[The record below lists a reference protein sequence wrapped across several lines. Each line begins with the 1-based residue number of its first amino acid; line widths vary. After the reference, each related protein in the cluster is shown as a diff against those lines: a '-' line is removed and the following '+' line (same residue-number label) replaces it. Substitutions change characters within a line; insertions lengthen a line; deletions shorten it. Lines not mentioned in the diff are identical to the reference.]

1 MFDST
6 SNTSADKLTSPG
18 PGVQRLGLEGNSK
31 ESFESRSHR
40 NEAADVAHP
49 DARPRRVLGVC
60 LGATLRRLR
69 TLQGLTQAGLG
80 RLAGYGGS
88 YISAV
93 ERAAVR
99 PSHELVERCD
109 QVLEADGVLLMLWS
123 LADAGHG
130 PPATGGAGPAPEVA
144 AADGWPG
151 PDRTPRH
158 AGRPP
163 SPRTPP
169 GLGPGTLSGVERT
182 VTRLREAAAG
192 TPPQALIPA
201 VRAQLR
207 YAGRLLEHRPTLG
220 QHRRL
225 LVAAGWLSVL
235 LAQLLFD
242 AGDREAAEASRDAA
256 FRLAGQAG
264 HAELAAWAVE
274 ALALW
279 ALADGRYRD
288 ALELAQAGQDLA
300 PPASVVA
307 VQLALDEAQAWTSL
321 GDRGQ
326 ADGARRQA
334 ALTSAMLPAAV
345 S

>member
-1 MFDST
+1 MPHPRPPAPIAS
-6 SNTSADKLTSPG
+6 SA
-18 PGVQRLGLEGNSK
+18 
-31 ESFESRSHR
+31 
-40 NEAADVAHP
+40 
-49 DARPRRVLGVC
+49 VC
-60 LGATLRRLR
+60 LGAVLRRLR
-69 TLQGLTQAGLG
+69 TLQGLTQADLG

-99 PSHELVERCD
+99 PSHELIERCD
-109 QVLEADGVLLMLWS
+109 QVLEADGVLLMLGA
-123 LADAGHG
+123 LAGPAPG
-130 PPATGGAGPAPEVA
+130 PPATGATEPAPEVVA
-144 AADGWPG
+144 PDGWPG
-151 PDRTPRH
+151 PDLGVSEAIEVARR
-158 AGRPP
+158 AEA
-163 SPRTPP
+163 S
-169 GLGPGTLSGVERT
+169 GLGPGTLSGVERA
-182 VTRLREAAAG
+182 VARLRMAATG
-192 TPPQALIPA
+192 TPPEALIPA

-279 ALADGRYRD
+279 ALADGRFRD

-300 PPASVVA
+300 PPASAAA

-326 ADGARRQA
+326 AAGARRQA
-334 ALTSAMLPAAV
+334 ALTRAMLPAAV

>member
-1 MFDST
+1 MPHPRPPAPIAS
-6 SNTSADKLTSPG
+6 SA
-18 PGVQRLGLEGNSK
+18 
-31 ESFESRSHR
+31 
-40 NEAADVAHP
+40 
-49 DARPRRVLGVC
+49 VC
-60 LGATLRRLR
+60 LGAVLRRLR
-69 TLQGLTQAGLG
+69 TLQGLTQADLG

-99 PSHELVERCD
+99 PSHELIERCD
-109 QVLEADGVLLMLWS
+109 QVLEADGVLLMLGA
-123 LADAGHG
+123 LAGPAPG
-130 PPATGGAGPAPEVA
+130 PPATGATEPAPEVVA
-144 AADGWPG
+144 PDGWPG
-151 PDRTPRH
+151 PDLGVLEAIEVARR
-158 AGRPP
+158 AEA
-163 SPRTPP
+163 S
-169 GLGPGTLSGVERT
+169 GLGPGTLSGVERA
-182 VTRLREAAAG
+182 VARLRMAATG
-192 TPPQALIPA
+192 TPPEALIPA
-201 VRAQLR
+201 VRAQLG
-207 YAGRLLEHRPTLG
+207 YAGRLLDGRPTLG

-279 ALADGRYRD
+279 ALADGRFRD

-300 PPASVVA
+300 PPASAAA

-326 ADGARRQA
+326 AAGARRQA
-334 ALTSAMLPAAV
+334 ALTRAMLPQAG

>member
-1 MFDST
+1 MSHTRTLDPAT
-6 SNTSADKLTSPG
+6 PSA
-18 PGVQRLGLEGNSK
+18 
-31 ESFESRSHR
+31 
-40 NEAADVAHP
+40 A
-49 DARPRRVLGVC
+49 C
-60 LGATLRRLR
+60 LGAVLRRLR
-69 TLQGLTQAGLG
+69 TLQGLTQADLG

-93 ERAAVR
+93 ERAAVH

-123 LADAGHG
+123 LADAAG
-130 PPATGGAGPAPEVA
+130 PPATGGTGPTAEVA
-144 AADGWPG
+144 APDGWPG
-151 PDRTPRH
+151 PDQAVFEAMEVARR
-158 AGRPP
+158 AEA
-163 SPRTPP
+163 S
-169 GLGPGTLSGVERT
+169 GLGPGTLSGVERA
-182 VTRLREAAAG
+182 VARLREAAAG
-192 TPPQALIPA
+192 TPPEALIPA
-201 VRAQLR
+201 VRAQLG
-207 YAGRLLEHRPTLG
+207 YAGRLLERRPTLG

-235 LAQLLFD
+235 LAQLLYD

-288 ALELAQAGQDLA
+288 ALELARAGQDLA
-300 PPASVVA
+300 PPASAAA

-326 ADGARRQA
+326 AAGARRQA
-334 ALTSAMLPAAV
+334 ALTRAMLPAGA

>member
-1 MFDST
+1 M
-6 SNTSADKLTSPG
+6 
-18 PGVQRLGLEGNSK
+18 
-31 ESFESRSHR
+31 SHTR
-40 NEAADVAHP
+40 TLDPATPWAA
-49 DARPRRVLGVC
+49 C
-60 LGATLRRLR
+60 LGAVLRRLR

-144 AADGWPG
+144 AAEDGWPG
-151 PDRTPRH
+151 PDRAVFEAMEVARR
-158 AGRPP
+158 AEA
-163 SPRTPP
+163 S

-192 TPPQALIPA
+192 TPPEALIPA

-300 PPASVVA
+300 PPASAAA

-334 ALTSAMLPAAV
+334 ALTRAMLPATV

>member
-1 MFDST
+1 M
-6 SNTSADKLTSPG
+6 
-18 PGVQRLGLEGNSK
+18 
-31 ESFESRSHR
+31 SHTR
-40 NEAADVAHP
+40 TLDPAAPA
-49 DARPRRVLGVC
+49 AAC
-60 LGATLRRLR
+60 LGAVLRRLR
-69 TLQGLTQAGLG
+69 TLQGLTQADLG

-123 LADAGHG
+123 LAAAEPG
-130 PPATGGAGPAPEVA
+130 PPATGGTGRAPEVA
-144 AADGWPG
+144 APDGRPG
-151 PDRTPRH
+151 PDRAVFEAMEVARR
-158 AGRPP
+158 AEA
-163 SPRTPP
+163 S
-169 GLGPGTLSGVERT
+169 GLGPGTLSGVERA
-182 VTRLREAAAG
+182 VARLRRAAVG
-192 TPPQALIPA
+192 TPPEALIPA
-201 VRAQLR
+201 VRAQLG
-207 YAGRLLEHRPTLG
+207 YAGRLLEHRPTLS

-225 LVAAGWLSVL
+225 LVAAGWLSLL
-235 LAQLLFD
+235 LAQLLYD

-279 ALADGRYRD
+279 ALADGRFRD
-288 ALELAQAGQDLA
+288 ALELARAGQDLA
-300 PPASVVA
+300 PPASAAA

-326 ADGARRQA
+326 AAGARRQA
-334 ALTSAMLPAAV
+334 ALTRAMLPAGT